1 MTEAKVGASK
11 MEAERTNAATAL
23 PPNVLRLLGELNKL
37 DLNNKF
43 RIPPLCFRGSVRAF

>member
-11 MEAERTNAATAL
+11 MEAERTNAAAAL
-23 PPNVLRLLGELNKL
+23 PVNVLRLLGELSKL

-43 RIPPLCFRGSVRAF
+43 RIPPLIFRGDLRDS